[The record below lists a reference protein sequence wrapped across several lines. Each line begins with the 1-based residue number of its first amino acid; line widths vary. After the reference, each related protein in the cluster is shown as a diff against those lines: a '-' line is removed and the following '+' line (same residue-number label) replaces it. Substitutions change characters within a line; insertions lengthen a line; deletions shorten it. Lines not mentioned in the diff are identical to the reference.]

1 MGVILRK
8 PRFRER
14 QQSFYCDFS
23 TLAGWR
29 TEGDGSFSVVTGNLT
44 CEAFGTTPVGIVDQ
58 GYIGPMLARSVSLN
72 NSFTIKT
79 NASFTPTTSGIGGI
93 TIALIS
99 GESVVAYANIG
110 DHWTGASDKIG
121 GCNINGTS
129 ITFLPKSSGMFS
141 GELSFERDNTGLI
154 TFKQDGAT
162 KHSGTF
168 AGEITDI
175 KLQFNRDLSYPAI
188 TSMFIEDVTLTV

>member
-168 AGEITDI
+168 AGKITDI
-175 KLQFNRDLSYPAI
+175 KLQIARHPSYTAI